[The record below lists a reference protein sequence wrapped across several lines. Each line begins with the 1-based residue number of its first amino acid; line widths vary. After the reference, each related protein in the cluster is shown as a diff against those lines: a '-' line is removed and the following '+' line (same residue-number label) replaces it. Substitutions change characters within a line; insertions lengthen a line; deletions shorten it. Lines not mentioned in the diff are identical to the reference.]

1 MEAKENSSFVHC
13 KNWGVS
19 WQDFVIQAGL
29 ETSPEF
35 GNSSQFSESPPTKLI
50 LAAKAIKVLPV
61 QVVQGCAG
69 AANYWAL
76 VWGSH
81 SGTSAW
87 VNTIW
92 NNEGLEEGWVSW

>member
-1 MEAKENSSFVHC
+1 MEARENSSSVHG

-35 GNSSQFSESPPTKLI
+35 GNSSQFSESPPTKLT

-61 QVVQGCAG
+61 RIVQGCAG
-69 AANYWAL
+69 AANY
-76 VWGSH
+76 
-81 SGTSAW
+81 
-87 VNTIW
+87 
-92 NNEGLEEGWVSW
+92 